1 MAKKETVR
9 KKSRDAAPGLRLAS
23 AELAAAMNAQV
34 GNEMLASLQYV
45 SIATYFDA
53 ESLPELAAYFYRQ
66 AEEERAHAMKFVHFL
81 VDAGARVAIPAM
93 PAPRSDIGSAEE
105 AVGLSLDWEQTVT
118 QQIYDLVEIARG
130 DRNYIALRF
139 LDWFVTEQ
147 LEELTSMGTLL
158 ALVRRAG
165 SNLFHVEEYLAR
177 KGGVLVDAP
186 AGEAEG
192 GKE

>member
-1 MAKKETVR
+1 MGKKDGER
-9 KKSRDAAPGLRLAS
+9 KKTRESGGGLNLAS
-23 AELAAAMNAQV
+23 AELAASMNAQI

-45 SIATYFDA
+45 AIATYFDGEA
-53 ESLPELAAYFYRQ
+53 LPELAAFFYRQ

-81 VDAGARVAIPAM
+81 VDAGVRVEIPAM
-93 PAPRSDIGSAEE
+93 PAPRSSIGSAEE
-105 AVGLSLDWEQTVT
+105 AVSLSLDWEQTVT

-165 SNLFHVEEYLAR
+165 GNLFYVEEHLAR
-177 KGGVLVDAP
+177 KGGVLGAKP
-186 AGEAEG
+186 AGEGAAEA
-192 GKE
+192 E